1 MEKKVYVTA
10 DGIIV
15 TEDELT
21 PELREELGIDENG
34 DRIDDDDEYDYRE
47 DYVTE
52 DDIARE
58 NGFYVDEDGHWQEL
72 PDDDYWF

>member
-1 MEKKVYVTA
+1 MDKKTYVTA
-10 DGIIV
+10 EGRIV

-34 DRIDDDDEYDYRE
+34 DRIDDDDDYDYRE
-47 DYVTE
+47 EYVTE

>member
-1 MEKKVYVTA
+1 MDKKTYVTA
-10 DGIIV
+10 EGRIV

-34 DRIDDDDEYDYRE
+34 NRIDDDE
-47 DYVTE
+47 DYEPEYVSI

-58 NGFYVDEDGHWQEL
+58 NGFWIDDDGHWQEL
-72 PDDDYWF
+72 PDDDDWF

>member
-1 MEKKVYVTA
+1 MDKKTYVTA
-10 DGIIV
+10 YGIII

-34 DRIDDDDEYDYRE
+34 KRIDGMDDDDYEEEY
-47 DYVTE
+47 VSE

-58 NGFYVDEDGHWQEL
+58 NGFWVDDDGHWREL
-72 PDDDYWF
+72 PDEDWF

>member
-1 MEKKVYVTA
+1 MDKKTYVTA
-10 DGIIV
+10 EGRIV

-34 DRIDDDDEYDYRE
+34 NRIDDDE
-47 DYVTE
+47 DYEPEYVSI

-58 NGFYVDEDGHWQEL
+58 NGFWIDDDGHWREL
-72 PDDDYWF
+72 PDDDDWF

>member
-1 MEKKVYVTA
+1 MDEKIYVTH
-10 DGIIV
+10 DGTIV

-34 DRIDDDDEYDYRE
+34 NRIDDDDDYDYRE
-47 DYVTE
+47 EYISE

-58 NGFYVDEDGHWQEL
+58 NGFYVDDDGHWREL
-72 PDDDYWF
+72 PDDDEWF